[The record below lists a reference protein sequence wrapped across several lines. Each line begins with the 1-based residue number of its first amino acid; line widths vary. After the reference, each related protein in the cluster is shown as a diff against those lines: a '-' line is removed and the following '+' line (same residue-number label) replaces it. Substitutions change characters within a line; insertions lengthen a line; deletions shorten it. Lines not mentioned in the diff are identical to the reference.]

1 MQTFVSE
8 KNSENLFVLFHGT
21 GGNEFSLLFLTGEL
35 DPRASI
41 ISFLGDHGVGTE
53 RRYFKP
59 LINGALDKTNFFK
72 TVDDFLVE
80 WDQQE
85 LSYSQITFIG
95 YSNGA
100 NFIQGILSKRPD
112 ICQQTLL
119 LHPQQFNLTFPA
131 LTNKSP
137 NSLLLTTGA
146 NDPLVIPGDVLTL
159 SHQLEQSFAKVKLI
173 LLDGEHGI
181 TDNEIAEIKQWFET
195 AN

>member
-35 DPRASI
+35 DPQASI
-41 ISFLGDHGVGTE
+41 ISFLGDHGVGVE

-59 LINGALDKTNFFK
+59 LINGVLDKANFFK
-72 TVDDFLVE
+72 AVDDFLIE

-85 LSYSQITFIG
+85 LNYSQITFIG

-119 LHPQQFNLTFPA
+119 LHPQKFNFTFPA

-146 NDPLVIPGDVLTL
+146 NDPLVIPGDILTL
-159 SHQLEQSFAKVKLI
+159 SKDLEKSFSQVKLI

-181 TDNEIAEIKQWFET
+181 TDNEIAEIKQWFTELT
-195 AN
+195 